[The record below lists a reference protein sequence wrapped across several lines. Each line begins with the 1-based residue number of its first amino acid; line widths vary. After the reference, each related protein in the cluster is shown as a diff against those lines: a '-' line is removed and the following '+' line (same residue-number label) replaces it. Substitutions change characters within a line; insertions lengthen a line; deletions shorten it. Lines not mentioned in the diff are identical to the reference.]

1 MLLPLHHQGSPL
13 KKWRDNYSLRLEE
26 SIGKTGFDINHS
38 KFPLDPALR
47 IKKNRNKKN
56 SARDLINLKSTY
68 TARER
73 QPSEWK
79 KSLQGNISTSNSS
92 AKQANGACSSKHTH
106 TLTHTHTHTHQKWA
120 KDLNGYF
127 FKECIQIAIVQ
138 FSSVTQSCP
147 TLCDPIDGSTPG
159 SAVPGILQ
167 AILEWV
173 AISFSNALK

>member
-1 MLLPLHHQGSPL
+1 MQL
-13 KKWRDNYSLRLEE
+13 KTQN
-26 SIGKTGFDINHS
+26 KT
-38 KFPLDPALR
+38 
-47 IKKNRNKKN
+47 KN
-56 SARDLINLKSTY
+56 
-68 TARER
+68 
-73 QPSEWK
+73 
-79 KSLQGNISTSNSS
+79 
-92 AKQANGACSSKHTH
+92 KQTK
-106 TLTHTHTHTHQKWA
+106 THTHQKWA

-167 AILEWV
+167 AILAWL